1 MSRTLKAKAYALTIA
16 IMLGSAQMAVAGPFE
31 DGAAAYARGEFA
43 TALTLLRPLADQG
56 NANAQNALGVMFVN
70 GEGVAQ
76 DYAEAH
82 KWYQRAANQGYAKA
96 QGNLGVMY
104 FNGEGVAQDYIEA
117 YKWFDLAGR
126 GGFEEAL
133 KYRNLVSDRMTPEQ
147 IDDAKRRA
155 GTWKPAQ

>member
-1 MSRTLKAKAYALTIA
+1 MSRIFKAKACALTIA
-16 IMLGSAQMAVAGPFE
+16 LVLGSAQMAVAGPFE
-31 DGAAAYARGEFA
+31 DGAAAYARGEYA
-43 TALTLLRPLADQG
+43 AALTLFRPLAEQG
-56 NANAQNALGVMFVN
+56 NVNAQNALGVMFVN

-126 GGFEEAL
+126 GGFEDAL
-133 KYRNLVSDRMTPEQ
+133 KYRGVVSDRMTPEQ
-147 IDDAKRRA
+147 IEDAQRRA
-155 GTWKPAQ
+155 GAWKRIQ